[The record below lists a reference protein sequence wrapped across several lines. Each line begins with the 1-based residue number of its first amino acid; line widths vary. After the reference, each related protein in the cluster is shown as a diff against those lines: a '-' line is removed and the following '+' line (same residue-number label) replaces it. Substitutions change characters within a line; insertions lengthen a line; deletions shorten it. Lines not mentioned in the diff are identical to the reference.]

1 MMRLNP
7 IIKREIEI
15 KNRSLTLPVAIT
27 VINAVLFGIG
37 IAGTSA
43 EVLQMRTSYTLNYG
57 AFLKIY
63 VAVILMQ
70 FVMIMFTAPVLT
82 ADVVAGER
90 ERGTFDLLLTTRLTA
105 GEIVAEKLISAYINM
120 AMIVVS
126 GLPAML
132 IPLMFGGV
140 HIQSTIVMLLI
151 LLIEAF
157 MIMSVGMLVSC
168 YCRSSVKS
176 IVISYACMIALTA
189 GPIVL
194 GGLAGLFSSDG
205 GNGLIYLTAI
215 DPLLP
220 VVTLLSAQIGEGSA
234 IPETVYMMLNG
245 TPDAAFT
252 EHAVLIGLMVQ
263 AAIAFAC
270 IVLAVIHIMPHKNLR
285 TAAGEIELVHKLIQ
299 GRKSS

>member
-1 MMRLNP
+1 MRLNP

-27 VINAVLFGIG
+27 GINALLFGIG
-37 IAGTSA
+37 IAGTFA

-63 VAVILMQ
+63 AAVILTQ

-82 ADVVAGER
+82 ADAIAGER
-90 ERGTFDLLLTTRLTA
+90 ERGTFDMLLTTRLTA

-120 AMIVVS
+120 AMIVIS

-140 HIQSTIVMLLI
+140 HIQNTIIMLLI
-151 LLIEAF
+151 LLTEAL

-168 YCRSSVKS
+168 YCRSAIKS
-176 IVISYACMIALTA
+176 IVISYALMIALTA

-194 GGLAGLFSSDG
+194 GGLAGLFSPDG
-205 GNGLIYLTAI
+205 GNKLIYLTAV

-220 VVTLLSAQIGEGSA
+220 VVTILSAQIGEGSA
-234 IPETVYMMLNG
+234 IPETVYGMLNG
-245 TPDAAFT
+245 SPDTAFT

-263 AAIAFAC
+263 AAVAFAC
-270 IVLAVIHIMPHKNLR
+270 IVLAVIHVMPHKSLR
-285 TAAGEIELVHKLIQ
+285 TAAGDIIPVHKLIQ
-299 GRKSS
+299 RNKSS